1 MVRCQASIKQ
11 HIDINV
17 MVSNGDD
24 ILIHHIDNKDS
35 LRYGIYGLQWVIH
48 AQYYL
53 FPGSTIVL
61 MVESK
66 SSWKET
72 LSSCP
77 VWWLHAIYIT
87 EVGDISM
94 SY

>member
-17 MVSNGDD
+17 IVSNGDD

-53 FPGSTIVL
+53 FPGVNNCLNGGKQKQLEGDTFLV
-61 MVESK
+61 
-66 SSWKET
+66 
-72 LSSCP
+72 SCLVAP
-77 VWWLHAIYIT
+77 CHLHY
-87 EVGDISM
+87 
-94 SY
+94 